1 MNKIKEFFHDWS
13 IFEKVWLVF
22 VCSLM
27 TVIWFI
33 NGDTPFMLVL
43 SLTGSLN
50 LVLEPRARWQ
60 GFALPSSTAPCT
72 RTSAWES
79 RCTAR

>member
-1 MNKIKEFFHDWS
+1 MNKIKEFFRDWS
-13 IFEKVWLVF
+13 IFEKVWLIF

-50 LVLEPRARWQ
+50 LVLGAK
-60 GFALPSSTAPCT
+60 G
-72 RTSAWES
+72 
-79 RCTAR
+79 